1 MRRGQAICAAS
12 PTGQEA
18 CSSYRAPARPRLN
31 SGQVTLQRRCAWVHD
46 LAKPARVISR
56 AATLGKTQDFDQ
68 LNAMTKCNCNDVPY
82 ANGTTGRMHAL
93 AIDADMSR
101 CREGGCS

>member
-1 MRRGQAICAAS
+1 MRRIPDGPGSLLKLPCASALW
-12 PTGQEA
+12 
-18 CSSYRAPARPRLN
+18 LN
-31 SGQVTLQRRCAWVHD
+31 SGQVTLQRTRARVHD

-68 LNAMTKCNCNDVPY
+68 LNAMIKCNCNDVPY

-101 CREGGCS
+101 CREGGCSW

>member
-1 MRRGQAICAAS
+1 MRRIPDGPGSLLKLPCASAPVTELGAS
-12 PTGQEA
+12 P
-18 CSSYRAPARPRLN
+18 
-31 SGQVTLQRRCAWVHD
+31 LQRRRAWVHD

>member
-1 MRRGQAICAAS
+1 MRRIPDGPGSLLKLPCASA
-12 PTGQEA
+12 PVTELGAGHAPKEA
-18 CSSYRAPARPRLN
+18 
-31 SGQVTLQRRCAWVHD
+31 RRVHD
-46 LAKPARVISR
+46 LAKPARIISR

-68 LNAMTKCNCNDVPY
+68 LNAMIKCNCNDVPY